1 MIIRQNGKPRIATDK
16 GKVIAEFDKN
26 GIAKVDDKIGA
37 KLVKLGYAA
46 DTVTSDKSE
55 ELPVS
60 LFGDDTNG
68 GAADD
73 ANGETE
79 AQTSGSK

>member
-1 MIIRQNGKPRIATDK
+1 MIVKQNGKPRIVTDK
-16 GKVIAEFDKN
+16 GKVIAEFDKE

-46 DTVTSDKSE
+46 DTAASDKPE
-55 ELPVS
+55 ELPAS
-60 LFGDDTNG
+60 LFDDDTNG

-73 ANGETE
+73 AGGEAE
-79 AQTSGSK
+79 IKTSGGK